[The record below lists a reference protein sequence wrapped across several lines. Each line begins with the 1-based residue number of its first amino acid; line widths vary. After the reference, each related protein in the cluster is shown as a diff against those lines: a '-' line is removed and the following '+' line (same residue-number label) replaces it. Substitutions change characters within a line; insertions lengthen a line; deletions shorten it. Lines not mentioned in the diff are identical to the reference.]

1 MKHIK
6 HALGILLIT
15 GLLAGCSDDEVEIT
29 GIIDLRPVSAQG
41 TWIIDGVKYRVP
53 KKVELDDEKGPLG
66 IGACVEIELDGGVV
80 KEIETKDPDECRKEA
95 G

>member
-1 MKHIK
+1 MKHTK
-6 HALGILLIT
+6 YVLGSLLIT
-15 GLLAGCSDDEVEIT
+15 GLLTACADDEVEIT
-29 GIIDLRPVSAQG
+29 GIVELRPVTAQG

-80 KEIETKDPDECRKEA
+80 TEIETKDPDACRKEA

>member
-6 HALGILLIT
+6 HVLGILLIM

-29 GIIDLRPVSAQG
+29 GIIELRPVSAQG

-66 IGACVEIELDGGVV
+66 IGACVEIELEGGVV